1 MSRSFIQKANAM
13 AWARQVE
20 QKIDAGGLIGDLGA
34 LNRLLV
40 RDLAHSTQRYGY
52 TVKTWREGRG
62 PQNCK
67 ISVPQYF

>member
-1 MSRSFIQKANAM
+1 MSRSFTQKADAM

-40 RDLAHSTQRYGY
+40 RDFAHST
-52 TVKTWREGRG
+52 
-62 PQNCK
+62 
-67 ISVPQYF
+67 